1 MVSQL
6 KFHKYKEGSL
16 LDLFESPLFEIHM
29 FFRYLYTQN
38 KAHIIEY
45 LMNKMY
51 REYRNDVKVLDFYL
65 PQICFMAVSKRDRE
79 VSLPIERFVL

>member
-65 PQICFMAVSKRDRE
+65 P
-79 VSLPIERFVL
+79 